1 LAVEGPGKDALTSP
15 IGVQPVSPEESK
27 DFERAVSTARER
39 IQDLSALLVAA
50 NDLDQQADVILDDE
64 GNRVS

>member
-1 LAVEGPGKDALTSP
+1 MTPEISDVFPFRSST
-15 IGVQPVSPEESK
+15 VSPDETK
-27 DFERAVSTARER
+27 NFERAVSHARER
-39 IQDLSALLVAA
+39 IENLSALLVAA

>member
-1 LAVEGPGKDALTSP
+1 MSPDETKNFEHAVNH
-15 IGVQPVSPEESK
+15 
-27 DFERAVSTARER
+27 ARER

>member
-1 LAVEGPGKDALTSP
+1 MSP
-15 IGVQPVSPEESK
+15 DETTE
-27 DFERAVSTARER
+27 FEQAVSTARER

-50 NDLDQQADVILDDE
+50 NDLDQQADVILDDQ

>member
-1 LAVEGPGKDALTSP
+1 MSP
-15 IGVQPVSPEESK
+15 DESK

-39 IQDLSALLVAA
+39 IEDLSALLVVA

>member
-1 LAVEGPGKDALTSP
+1 MSP
-15 IGVQPVSPEESK
+15 DESK
-27 DFERAVSTARER
+27 QFEHAVNHARER

>member
-1 LAVEGPGKDALTSP
+1 MSP
-15 IGVQPVSPEESK
+15 DESK
-27 DFERAVSTARER
+27 EFEHAVNHARER
-39 IQDLSALLVAA
+39 IRDLSALLVAA

>member
-1 LAVEGPGKDALTSP
+1 MTRETWHTHFLRSST
-15 IGVQPVSPEESK
+15 VSPDETK
-27 DFERAVSTARER
+27 DFEHAVSHARER
-39 IQDLSALLVAA
+39 IENLSALLLVA